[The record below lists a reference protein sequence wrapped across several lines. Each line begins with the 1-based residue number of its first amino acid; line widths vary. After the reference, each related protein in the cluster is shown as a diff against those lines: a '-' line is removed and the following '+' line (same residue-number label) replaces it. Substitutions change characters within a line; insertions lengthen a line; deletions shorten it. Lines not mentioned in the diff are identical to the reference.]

1 MFFLSHD
8 QLSAILEDNGAK
20 VVEPRRNGT
29 IAIDRVTH
37 IVSNTIDFQQYTES
51 QAVMI
56 PVVTMHWITA
66 SISKRRV
73 AQVRPF
79 SPDPRLIFAEV
90 VVTCADLPVT
100 DKESILGAVMA
111 LGGQESKDVSRM
123 TTHVCALSM
132 DHPKVQV
139 PLSRGWKG
147 KIVLPHW

>member
-1 MFFLSHD
+1 MD
-8 QLSAILEDNGAK
+8 K
-20 VVEPRRNGT
+20 
-29 IAIDRVTH
+29 VTH
-37 IVSNTIDFQQYTES
+37 IISNTIDFQQYTES
-51 QAVMI
+51 QAFMI
-56 PVVTMHWITA
+56 PVITTQWITA

-90 VVTCADLPVT
+90 VVSCADLPVT

-111 LGGQESKDVSRM
+111 LGGQETKDVSRL

-139 PLSRGWKG
+139 PIAKGWKG
-147 KIVLPHW
+147 KVVLPHW